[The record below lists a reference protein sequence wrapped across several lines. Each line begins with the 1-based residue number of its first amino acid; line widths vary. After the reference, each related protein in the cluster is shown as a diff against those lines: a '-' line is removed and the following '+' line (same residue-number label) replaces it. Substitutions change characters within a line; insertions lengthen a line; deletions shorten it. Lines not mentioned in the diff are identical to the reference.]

1 MTGPIVL
8 TDETIRR
15 MEEEASRR
23 LGMPVIRLKEAI
35 EKITIE
41 ELIVRGIVASLKEV
55 KAMR

>member
-41 ELIVRGIVASLKEV
+41 ELIIRGIVASLKEV